1 VGDCRERRKVRTR
14 GFLFSKIYQRSYRY
28 VAELLKM
35 RETFINPL
43 LHPYTSSSSPIT
55 LEHDDMSQ
63 LETTVESLGRLPIA
77 SRFLSSP
84 ADGTDDLDDSEEG
97 RDKAGMAF
105 LVPRQG
111 GRDDLFFVPEH
122 DPRSPLSSRKPR
134 DSFVSLSRSHQSLR
148 LPSRRKRNA
157 VSTASLDRRFFL
169 GHSPTETGRDRGGK
183 STSTD
188 PTGQRVQQKS
198 KEISTKVDLIS
209 NGGVAPHQIPDDLRH
224 CLEIIGDTIIPGH
237 IMLSKC
243 LRKRYDEQYPLV
255 RSLADVF
262 VANVRL
268 FIFLSYCP
276 DHRLTLV
283 LVAHPSWLCGV
294 CSALKTGPRASQ

>member
-1 VGDCRERRKVRTR
+1 MTTCRGWR
-14 GFLFSKIYQRSYRY
+14 
-28 VAELLKM
+28 
-35 RETFINPL
+35 P
-43 LHPYTSSSSPIT
+43 P
-55 LEHDDMSQ
+55 
-63 LETTVESLGRLPIA
+63 VESLERLPIA

-84 ADGTDDLDDSEEG
+84 VDRTDDSDDSEEG
-97 RDKAGMAF
+97 RGKVGAAF

-122 DPRSPLSSRKPR
+122 DLCSPLSSRKAT
-134 DSFVSLSRSHQSLR
+134 LSRSHQSLR
-148 LPSRRKRNA
+148 LPSRRKRNT
-157 VSTASLDRRFFL
+157 VSTTSLDRRFFV
-169 GHSPTETGRDRGGK
+169 GHSPTEIGRDRGGK

-198 KEISTKVDLIS
+198 KKFSTKAGLIS

-224 CLEIIGDTIIPGH
+224 CLEIIGDSIIPGH

-268 FIFLSYCP
+268 FTFLSYCP

-283 LVAHPSWLCGV
+283 
-294 CSALKTGPRASQ
+294 